1 MLSVLT
7 SHLRREKKT
16 IHARTTRRPRIPS
29 VFNRGTLPSSLLFIF
44 RIALIVFF
52 ATGNIQ
58 ARNLADFRGEK
69 ELTPDSL
76 IRQFADFTFELGE
89 TIQEPEQFLQRK
101 RGDCDDFA
109 RLVALLL
116 AERGYKP
123 RIVAVAMEGETHV
136 VCYVPEVKGFLDF
149 NHRAAA
155 QPVTQCAGTLESIAE
170 LVSAEFRTKWRM
182 VSEIRF
188 ENAKRVFVETVL
200 YYPQPVAQSP
210 APAAVAALPQNQ

>member
-1 MLSVLT
+1 MLCVLT
-7 SHLRREKKT
+7 SHLRREKKSVP
-16 IHARTTRRPRIPS
+16 ARMFSRPCISP
-29 VFNRGTLPSSLLFIF
+29 VFNVEKCFKWLLFVFGIF
-44 RIALIVFF
+44 LIALIAAPNV
-52 ATGNIQ
+52 Q
-58 ARNLADFRGEK
+58 ARSLADLKAEK

-109 RLVALLL
+109 RLAALLL

-149 NHRAAA
+149 NHRADAK
-155 QPVTQCAGTLESIAE
+155 PVISCAGTLESVAE
-170 LVSAEFRTKWRM
+170 IVSAEFRSKWRM
-182 VSEIRF
+182 VSEVRF
-188 ENAKRVFVETVL
+188 ENTKRIFVETVL
-200 YYPQPVAQSP
+200 YYPQPVTQPNS
-210 APAAVAALPQNQ
+210 PAAVAALP